1 MQVVS
6 GFVRWTLIDIT
17 MVCSSE
23 SPRVFVYLSSRNDPP
38 FIRNSESRVQSGSS
52 ASRIVLLMRVT
63 GLSGALATQ
72 AGARVGSESES
83 SGPILLVNP
92 QPSAHWSAFARLSSL
107 SGLLYTPIL
116 RGAIVAGRG

>member
-72 AGARVGSESES
+72 AGARVGCESES
-83 SGPILLVNP
+83 SGPARSLTLNP
-92 QPSAHWSAFARLSSL
+92 QAQPIGAPLLS
-107 SGLLYTPIL
+107 
-116 RGAIVAGRG
+116 